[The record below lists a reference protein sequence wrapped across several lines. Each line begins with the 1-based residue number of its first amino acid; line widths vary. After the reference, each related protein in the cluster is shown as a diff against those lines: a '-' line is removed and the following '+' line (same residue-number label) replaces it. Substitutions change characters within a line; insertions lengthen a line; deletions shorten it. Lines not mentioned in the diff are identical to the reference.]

1 LPAHISNII
10 DGDGHVRERDSEL
23 VEYLDEPY
31 RSADTILNFPFFPSL
46 DGFQRGAVGARRGV
60 KQRRIDAPAW
70 VDFLD
75 QTGIESTVL
84 YPTAGLSCGLIQ
96 DPEWAVT
103 IARGYNSWFYETYH
117 RTNPRLMGVAMLPLQ
132 DVEAAVLELRRAV
145 TDLGAVGGMLPANG
159 GEMGIRKPLG
169 DKSFWPLYEEAERL
183 GCALSVHGAPSVGLG
198 INFLSDVP
206 SANILEHPLSQMIQF
221 TSMMRSGM
229 FDQFKTLRMA
239 YLEADTGWV
248 PYIVDRLKGKLPDG
262 ATEPT
267 ELITSGR
274 IFFSVEADEQSL
286 AYTISRFGDECVIY
300 ASDFPH
306 VFKTEQVREE
316 LDELLGR
323 DDIPE
328 SSLGNILRENAI
340 RLYQLQPDAMPVGL
354 L

>member
-1 LPAHISNII
+1 MSANIPNII
-10 DGDGHVRERDSEL
+10 DGDGHVRERDPEL
-23 VEYLDEPY
+23 VEFLDEPY

-60 KQRRIDAPAW
+60 QQGRITATEW

-96 DPEWAVT
+96 DPEWAV
-103 IARGYNSWFYETYH
+103 AVSRGYNSWFHETYH
-117 RTNPRLMGVAMLPLQ
+117 RTNSRLKGVAMLPLQ
-132 DVEAAVLELRRAV
+132 DIDAAILELRRAV
-145 TDLGAVGGMLPANG
+145 TKLGAVGGMLPANG

-169 DKSFWPLYEEAERL
+169 DKSFWPLYEEAEKL
-183 GCALSVHGAPSVGLG
+183 GCALSVHGAPSIGLG
-198 INFLSDVP
+198 INFLADVP
-206 SANILEHPLSQMIQF
+206 SANILEHPLAQMIQF

-229 FDQFKTLRMA
+229 FDKFKSLRVA

-248 PYIVDRLKGKLPDG
+248 PYMVDRLKGKLPDG
-262 ATEPT
+262 AIEPT

-274 IFFSVEADEQSL
+274 VFFSVEADEQSL
-286 AYTISRFGDECVIY
+286 AYTIDRFGDECIIY

-323 DDIPE
+323 DDIREE
-328 SSLGNILRENAI
+328 SLSKILRDNAI
-340 RLYQLQPDAMPVGL
+340 SLYQLQPEAVPVGR
-354 L
+354 